1 MTDAEAIK
9 KWQEHWPFERASQ
22 ELIKRIQRIQR
33 INNTAAKKFD
43 ALIEE
48 VGEAP

>member
-9 KWQEHWPFERASQ
+9 QWQQQWPFQRASQ
-22 ELIKRIQRIQR
+22 ELIKRIQRI
-33 INNTAAKKFD
+33 NNLDTAAKKFD
-43 ALIEE
+43 RLVEE